1 MGVPGNP
8 AAGTQEVIRRTAPEE
23 SVLTTH
29 LVAWTAQTRTAQNT
43 GPTKSVPLGSA
54 REPEP
59 KRLRPGKCTQPR
71 VCSPLSNLKPEHCRL
86 GKHTRRE
93 RGQTQCG
100 RDTAS
105 TPHTCQWYL
114 LAVFLCPHSS
124 TEQVSLNKWPP
135 LPPCVRTEIRHWR
148 EQQMEE
154 AKINRGNCF
163 GSDRCNRL
171 KPCS

>member
-1 MGVPGNP
+1 MGPGRWSDALPTWGDCVPQASGRLSCSDLGRAKN
-8 AAGTQEVIRRTAPEE
+8 AGPSSLPLYGLPENLNL
-23 SVLTTH
+23 SGLD
-29 LVAWTAQTRTAQNT
+29 
-43 GPTKSVPLGSA
+43 LGSA
-54 REPEP
+54 PNPGPTSDSSPAEKAHARE
-59 KRLRPGKCTQPR
+59 Q
-71 VCSPLSNLKPEHCRL
+71 
-86 GKHTRRE
+86 
-93 RGQTQCG
+93 GQTQCG

-105 TPHTCQWYL
+105 TSHTCQWYL
-114 LAVFLCPHSS
+114 LVVSLCPHSS

-135 LPPCVRTEIRHWR
+135 SPPCVRTGIRHWR